1 MDPTGLETFEAAVV
15 EFTAAKSR
23 DHSLQLPQPPS
34 LPAQQEPS
42 ILPPNVVAATQ
53 SIAALGP
60 GAVDVVCYAFLRRF
74 LTARGQEALA
84 AVLEDVAQY
93 AEIRAPA
100 SRT

>member
-1 MDPTGLETFEAAVV
+1 MDPPGLDTFEGAVV

-34 LPAQQEPS
+34 LPVQQASS
-42 ILPPNVVAATQ
+42 ISPNVEAAMLTI
-53 SIAALGP
+53 SAFGA
-60 GAVDVVCYAFLRRF
+60 GAVDIVCYAFLRRF